1 MIERIPIALTG
12 YQDAAATPGS
22 DVDTAAWRIIS
33 SPADCEAADEAII
46 PCTTRQPDVARKL
59 LTECQPS
66 DLLRVTGYLTLPG
79 TADGGIRLDV
89 DSVEILWEPP
99 LQEQPPDHP
108 TEDHSDR
115 DRAIQALAEALTGL
129 PCTTTAGEPPDVRI
143 NIGPIGLHG
152 LDIGN
157 CHSIDVT
164 TTHTDQL
171 TSAVTAM
178 LATLG
183 SLPPQAGTG
192 LNALSPADIAG
203 FFDDLDLTELTELTG
218 DADASRPEHGVIGPR
233 TWDDLLGNSPGA
245 ATDDN
250 DR

>member
-1 MIERIPIALTG
+1 MIARIPIALTG

-33 SPADCEAADEAII
+33 SPADCEGTDEAII
-46 PCTTRQPDVARKL
+46 PCTTSQPDVARKL

-89 DSVEILWEPP
+89 DTVEVLWEAP
-99 LQEQPPDHP
+99 LQEQLPDRP
-108 TEDHSDR
+108 TDDHTDR

-129 PCTTTAGEPPDVRI
+129 PCTTTAGEQPDVRI

-152 LDIGN
+152 LDVTN
-157 CHSIDVT
+157 CRSIDVT

-171 TSAVTAM
+171 TSAVAAM
-178 LATLG
+178 HATLNSRPPHAG
-183 SLPPQAGTG
+183 SG
-192 LNALSPADIAG
+192 LGSLSPADIPG
-203 FFDDLDLTELTELTG
+203 FFDDLDLTELTG
-218 DADASRPEHGVIGPR
+218 GIAAHRPEKGATAPR
-233 TWDDLLGNSPGA
+233 AWDDLLGNSPA
-245 ATDDN
+245 AGVDDS